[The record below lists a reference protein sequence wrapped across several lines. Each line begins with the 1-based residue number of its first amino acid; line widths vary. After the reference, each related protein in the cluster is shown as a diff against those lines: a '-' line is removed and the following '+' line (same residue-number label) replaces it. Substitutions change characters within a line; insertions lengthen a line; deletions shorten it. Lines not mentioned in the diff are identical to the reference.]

1 MKSIAFF
8 NNKGGVGKTTLVY
21 HISYMMA
28 ELGYRVLVVDLD
40 PQANISSMFLSE
52 QDLYEKIELNQT
64 IIEALKPL
72 VKGTGDIND
81 AHIEKITE
89 SIFLLLGNLELSAF
103 EDELSKS
110 WGECLDRKTA
120 EPALRRESAFYRIMQ
135 AAGQKIEADFILID
149 IGPNLGAIN
158 RSAMIAA
165 DYVVVPVS
173 PDLFSLQGILNVG
186 KTLTEWREEWAERIK
201 KNPEPTLVLPNG
213 IMKPMGYIMSQH
225 GVKESRPVKAYSNWA
240 ERIPKIYRK
249 AVLNQNEYL
258 ENLTIEKDNNCLA
271 LLKHYRSLMP
281 MAMEVNKP
289 IFLLRPADGAIGAH
303 FQAVQR
309 AKEDFELLTKKIIEK
324 AQ

>member
-21 HISYMMA
+21 HIAYMMS
-28 ELGYRVLVVDLD
+28 ELGHRVLVTDID

-52 QDLYEKIELNQT
+52 QGLYDKIESNQT
-64 IIEALKPL
+64 IVEALKPL
-72 VKGTGDIND
+72 VKGTGDIKD
-81 AHIEKITE
+81 AHVEKITE
-89 SIFLLLGNLELSAF
+89 SIYLLLGNLELSSF

-110 WGECLDRKTA
+110 WGECLDKRTA
-120 EPALRRESAFYRIMQ
+120 EPALRKESAFFRIMQ
-135 AAGQKIEADFILID
+135 KAAQAVKADFILID

-186 KTLTEWREEWAERIK
+186 KTLVEWREEWGERFK
-201 KNPEPTLVLPNG
+201 KNPEPTLKLPNG
-213 IMKPMGYIMSQH
+213 TMKPIGYIMSQH

-240 ERIPKIYRK
+240 ERIPTSYRK
-249 AVLNQNEYL
+249 AVLYEVAPQNT
-258 ENLTIEKDNNCLA
+258 TIENDSNCLA

-309 AKEDFELLTKKIIEK
+309 AKEDFEQLTKKII
-324 AQ
+324 ARAI